1 MSSVLCED
9 FKHSVVL
16 LYCIALQPQGIQEV
30 MRAAVILDDLRLI
43 EIENPSTLLQGKM
56 EMMRVFR
63 VEGLLAALS
72 ATVPPPSVE
81 LVSFHRANV
90 ALRVVITVLESE

>member
-1 MSSVLCED
+1 M
-9 FKHSVVL
+9 
-16 LYCIALQPQGIQEV
+16 
-30 MRAAVILDDLRLI
+30 ILDDLRLI
-43 EIENPSTLLQGKM
+43 EIENWDFTLLQGKM

-63 VEGLLAALS
+63 VEGLFAALS